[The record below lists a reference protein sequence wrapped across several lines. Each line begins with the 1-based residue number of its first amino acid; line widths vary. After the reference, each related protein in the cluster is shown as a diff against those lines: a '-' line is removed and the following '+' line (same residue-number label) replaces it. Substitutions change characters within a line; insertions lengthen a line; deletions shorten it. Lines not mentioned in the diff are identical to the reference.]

1 MGNEQ
6 KAGLEGLNSR
16 CRMVFDSCQCQMVK
30 VPPASLAKQNQQT
43 RSLTWTK
50 LNQLQIGRCRCFKC
64 EINYHRRHGY
74 KSDKTGEIEKQNHEQ
89 PLPFMPAS
97 LKADGENSY
106 RDKYALD
113 YCQVKRNIFANAF
126 ETAES
131 ILSLGAV
138 VSLT

>member
-6 KAGLEGLNSR
+6 NAELEGLNSR

-30 VPPASLAKQNQQT
+30 APTASQSKQNQQSRT
-43 RSLTWTK
+43 LTWTK
-50 LNQLQIGRCRCFKC
+50 FNQLQIGRCRCFKC
-64 EINYHRRHGY
+64 DIDYPRRHECQ
-74 KSDKTGEIEKQNHEQ
+74 SDKTREIEKQNHEL

-97 LKADGENSY
+97 LKANGEPSY
-106 RDKYALD
+106 CDKYCLD
-113 YCQVKRNIFANAF
+113 YCEVKRNVVANAF